1 MAITLFIQNSQR
13 NPDLHV
19 RTKGQINSP
28 EKPSSCVAINYREPR
43 DIDFRRLQY
52 QMCKMAGTIYNN
64 KDVRNHT
71 TISNG
76 TNFNKQSNGAA
87 YDRRNY
93 CS

>member
-1 MAITLFIQNSQR
+1 
-13 NPDLHV
+13 
-19 RTKGQINSP
+19 
-28 EKPSSCVAINYREPR
+28 
-43 DIDFRRLQY
+43 
-52 QMCKMAGTIYNN
+52 MCKMAGTIYNN